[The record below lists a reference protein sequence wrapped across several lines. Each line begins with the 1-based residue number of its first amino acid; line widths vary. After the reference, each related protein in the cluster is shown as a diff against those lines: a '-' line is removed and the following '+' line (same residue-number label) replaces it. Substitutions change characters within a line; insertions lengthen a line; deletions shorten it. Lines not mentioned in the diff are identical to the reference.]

1 MMEYAIETLEIEV
14 ARLRRAAREQDA
26 APITSQEL
34 LWEAKQRR
42 NELLSKV
49 EGLQAAIKLLG
60 EHDAQI
66 EREILASLEEPQS
79 E

>member
-1 MMEYAIETLEIEV
+1 MMEYAIETLQIEV
-14 ARLRRAAREQDA
+14 ARLKRAAREQDA

-34 LWEAKQRR
+34 LWETKQRR

-49 EGLQAAIKLLG
+49 EGLETAIRLLS

-66 EREILASLEEPQS
+66 EREILASLEDPQS
-79 E
+79 G